1 MVQLCYYHSINYIL
15 KWSILRCNFCHNKT
29 KKTKTKTNKKTKK
42 KKKIT
47 PAWDWGVPFNFSQG
61 RYCRW
66 GRSNG
71 LFFTSKKKKRKWS
84 EWKEEWV
91 WTKQLGLKLQEKV
104 MTDQK
109 PRFLPGVGLKKGLGY
124 RVENRHWV
132 ERRPGTGRLI
142 HLPSS
147 RQQRNKEGRGL
158 LFSSTRGTALE
169 TLQGRAGHPGVERL
183 QQQPEQCGVAK
194 TSYVRAIT
202 SPFTLSAQPQQ
213 GLRRDGRWSIE
224 APDRFQGKQWML
236 YKWLQVMLAG
246 LSDSPPCPW
255 TRCWRVCI
263 PHSH

>member
-1 MVQLCYYHSINYIL
+1 
-15 KWSILRCNFCHNKT
+15 
-29 KKTKTKTNKKTKK
+29 
-42 KKKIT
+42 
-47 PAWDWGVPFNFSQG
+47 
-61 RYCRW
+61 
-66 GRSNG
+66 
-71 LFFTSKKKKRKWS
+71 
-84 EWKEEWV
+84 
-91 WTKQLGLKLQEKV
+91 

-124 RVENRHWV
+124 TVENRHWV

-169 TLQGRAGHPGVERL
+169 TLQGRAGHPRVERL

-194 TSYVRAIT
+194 PSYVRAIT
-202 SPFTLSAQPQQ
+202 SPFILSAPPQR
-213 GLRRDGRWSIE
+213 GLWRDGRWSIV

-255 TRCWRVCI
+255 MRCWRVCI